1 MKMYNNYNDISYNS
15 RERGGVQT
23 SIFDRLFRKKQAK
36 TARTNLI
43 LEPSTTI
50 SSFRGDAYA
59 SDIYRGA
66 VDAIARNAARL
77 RGVHVVTYGE
87 RRRVAADAR
96 LTRILQTRPNEYM
109 NSFDFM
115 YKMVTHLFL
124 YNNAFALLDWDERG
138 NLAGI
143 YPIDAVHVDMLRDSD
158 GTLYCR
164 FNFKNGSQALFPY
177 SNLIH
182 LRRHFNNDVLL
193 GDGNGALGPALELA
207 YAQNEGIAAS
217 IKSSAHIRGI
227 LKLTGLTAEAKKKTI
242 RDDFIK
248 NYLQVSNDGGVVV
261 TDEKAEYVPI
271 ENHPV
276 ILPAEQVEATKA
288 KIYNYLGVSE
298 KIVNSSYSE
307 DEFSAF
313 YESTIEPIATQL
325 SLEFTSKIFNDREQA
340 FGNSILFESG
350 RLQFSSNK
358 TKVQLIKELVPLGIL
373 TVNQALEVL
382 NLPSVED
389 GDRRLQTLNVVDAD
403 KALDYQ
409 MFRAG
414 GRKRNEGNSDS
425 DD

>member
-1 MKMYNNYNDISYNS
+1 MYNNYNDIRYNS
-15 RERGGVQT
+15 HERGGVQT

-96 LTRILQTRPNEYM
+96 LTRILQTRPNAYM

-182 LRRHFNNDVLL
+182 LRRHFNDDVLL

-325 SLEFTSKIFNDREQA
+325 SLEFTSRSSTTGNRPLATA
-340 FGNSILFESG
+340 FFLRAAGCSFPATRRKFSLSRNLFRWES
-350 RLQFSSNK
+350 
-358 TKVQLIKELVPLGIL
+358 
-373 TVNQALEVL
+373 
-382 NLPSVED
+382 
-389 GDRRLQTLNVVDAD
+389 
-403 KALDYQ
+403 
-409 MFRAG
+409 
-414 GRKRNEGNSDS
+414 
-425 DD
+425 